1 MLPLNVFTDGFAHM
15 SKEKQG
21 TKCERVS
28 YGCSDT
34 KCSDY
39 KNFVNKKKCLNL
51 DTRALCIRALLQT
64 TKANIQ

>member
-1 MLPLNVFTDGFAHM
+1 MLPLNVFTDGFTHM

-39 KNFVNKKKCLNL
+39 KNFVNKKSV
-51 DTRALCIRALLQT
+51 
-64 TKANIQ
+64 